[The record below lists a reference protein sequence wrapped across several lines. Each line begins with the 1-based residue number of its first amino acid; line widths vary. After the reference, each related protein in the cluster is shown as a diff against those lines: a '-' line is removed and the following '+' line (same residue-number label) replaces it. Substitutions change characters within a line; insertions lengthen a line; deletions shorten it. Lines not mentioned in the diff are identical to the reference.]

1 MGCSAG
7 AGAVGAVVGRMED
20 AGLGA
25 VSHAPMQYQQHQY
38 DDRRQHQQYDDR
50 QQQEIQQLWHSEP
63 SSDSFDRRAVAS
75 ASALSNDTFGGDAWG
90 GGGGGGGT
98 TFEKRGNLF
107 QDESIPPPL
116 VSGAGG
122 QAAGTGGCVLWYMRR
137 CSTSCSCTLLP
148 GILSFK
154 ENSLGATT

>member
-1 MGCSAG
+1 
-7 AGAVGAVVGRMED
+7 MED

-25 VSHAPMQYQQHQY
+25 GGHAPMQYQQHQY
-38 DDRRQHQQYDDR
+38 DDRRQQQQYDDR

-75 ASALSNDTFGGDAWG
+75 ASALSNDTFGGDAW
-90 GGGGGGGT
+90 GGGGGT